1 MLNLKTGEEHK
12 TKGYCCVCLVKK
24 KYSIEYLRSR
34 IPSLPLVIEQ
44 KTPIRVLHRRTVA
57 TRSKT
62 IHDLTI
68 DPAII
73 NAPTGYFRI
82 ILQQKFHIVV
92 EYFNFYYQQI
102 YYL

>member
-1 MLNLKTGEEHK
+1 MIFLLIFRADMLNLKTGEEHK
-12 TKGYCCVCLVKK
+12 TKSYCCVCLVKK

-73 NAPTGYFRI
+73 NAPTGYFQI
-82 ILQQKFHIVV
+82 IL
-92 EYFNFYYQQI
+92 
-102 YYL
+102 